1 MNFCTKCGN
10 KLSENDLFCS
20 GCGTKIVRNQEKEA
34 PAAQAAEEQAEIQQ
48 PATEPEIQTMADQAS
63 VAPSQEN
70 QQPATETEIQ
80 APADQASEE
89 QPPGD
94 QQPATESEI
103 QAATTQASEEQAE
116 IQQPVAEAEA
126 QGTAGQVSE
135 EKPQNQ
141 QPVTEAEIQVSAS
154 ATKATDPLVTKPK
167 RKNIKLWLIPT
178 AIVVGIL
185 LIGYA
190 IYSYLD
196 HKTSLNNTILQFEQA
211 VINEDIPLLLT
222 LLESGHEDMEL
233 DEKSVKQ
240 FVEFLNDDP
249 SVMDNIMDY
258 LFIQMD
264 SGRTRADAVVS
275 VHTSGKQYLLFDRY
289 VFQVKPMYVNFV
301 SNYANTDYYLGDKK
315 VATSKEADE
324 EVIAGPFLP
333 GKYEFKAK
341 HEGEYVVLE
350 QKKTETLYYS
360 PTQFISFW
368 FEGDYVY
375 LYAYQDNVNI
385 ILNGEDIGVKVSDL
399 DLGKFGPLL
408 LDGSTTI
415 AIEYEYPWGKERSEE
430 LTLEAEHKNSTIT
443 DILNEN
449 KNYQTREDIMT
460 AINEFSLSWTDAISK
475 YDANLIKHISDE
487 NRSSIAMEFDTI
499 SMSGLEITSR
509 LIRNVYNLDSFYFS
523 EYNNEYTAE
532 IQVETTMTHTY
543 RIAGE
548 LPHTEEQ
555 VSIFTYSLTYDVELG
570 EWIITHEWENFSFN
584 ATNTEEFRF

>member
-126 QGTAGQVSE
+126 QGTAGKVSE

-141 QPVTEAEIQVSAS
+141 QPVTEAEIQAS

>member
-1 MNFCTKCGN
+1 M
-10 KLSENDLFCS
+10 
-20 GCGTKIVRNQEKEA
+20 
-34 PAAQAAEEQAEIQQ
+34 
-48 PATEPEIQTMADQAS
+48 
-63 VAPSQEN
+63 
-70 QQPATETEIQ
+70 
-80 APADQASEE
+80 
-89 QPPGD
+89 
-94 QQPATESEI
+94 
-103 QAATTQASEEQAE
+103 
-116 IQQPVAEAEA
+116 
-126 QGTAGQVSE
+126 
-135 EKPQNQ
+135 
-141 QPVTEAEIQVSAS
+141 
-154 ATKATDPLVTKPK
+154 
-167 RKNIKLWLIPT
+167 
-178 AIVVGIL
+178 GIL

>member
-178 AIVVGIL
+178 SIVVGIL